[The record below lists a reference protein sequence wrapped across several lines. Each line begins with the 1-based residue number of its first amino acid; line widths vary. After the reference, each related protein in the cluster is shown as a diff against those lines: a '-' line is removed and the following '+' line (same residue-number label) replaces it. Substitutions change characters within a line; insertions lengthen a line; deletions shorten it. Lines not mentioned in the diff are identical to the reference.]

1 MISAAFT
8 HRTTRFL
15 AIHLAAISKRKEKKN
30 VEPKNFTEI
39 PDIPAPV

>member
-15 AIHLAAISKRKEKKN
+15 AIHLAAISKRKEKN
-30 VEPKNFTEI
+30 TEPKNFTEI